1 MADYKKSVDS
11 YFSNI
16 GDLSNLNPGITNSA
30 EQLSTIRLNTV
41 KIDYTTYIIAFVIII
56 VFFVLFSLFN
66 FSILKATGKENQNTS
81 TVFTKLIEVILS
93 AFALVAIAMVTLNY
107 VLGLDVTANIK
118 NLFSK
123 NPDIDIEVTK
133 TEETAPKIYSPQKE
147 VFNIPNNVYTYEDAK
162 TLCKAYDSE
171 LASIK
176 EVKNAYNNG
185 AEWCSYGWS
194 KNQMALFPTQYKTWE
209 KLQKIKG
216 NERDCGRPGVNGGYI
231 DNPDIK
237 FGVNC
242 YGYKPKISK
251 IDRDFMN
258 NLRLYPKTQKDEEM
272 ETRIQE
278 WKNKKNKIVI
288 APFNSRN
295 WNN

>member
-16 GDLSNLNPGITNSA
+16 GDFSNLNPGITNNA

-81 TVFTKLIEVILS
+81 TIFTKLIEVILS

-133 TEETAPKIYSPQKE
+133 
-147 VFNIPNNVYTYEDAK
+147 
-162 TLCKAYDSE
+162 SE
-171 LASIK
+171 
-176 EVKNAYNNG
+176 
-185 AEWCSYGWS
+185 
-194 KNQMALFPTQYKTWE
+194 
-209 KLQKIKG
+209 
-216 NERDCGRPGVNGGYI
+216 
-231 DNPDIK
+231 
-237 FGVNC
+237 
-242 YGYKPKISK
+242 
-251 IDRDFMN
+251 
-258 NLRLYPKTQKDEEM
+258 
-272 ETRIQE
+272 
-278 WKNKKNKIVI
+278 
-288 APFNSRN
+288 
-295 WNN
+295 